1 MLTAMKI
8 FESLEITEKFRN
20 PVLTIGNYDG
30 IHLGHRTIIEVVKQR
45 AAEISGTPMLMTF
58 HPHPLQI
65 VRPEKEL
72 PSIAPLEERKA
83 LIEEAGVDVL
93 FIVPFT
99 REFSQ
104 VPAEVFVRDI
114 LVGRIGLKGLVIGY
128 DFTFG
133 KGGSGNPELLGK
145 LARNYGFF
153 LEVVEAVTINGEK
166 VGSNKIRKLVR
177 EGELDKANAFLG
189 RPYMI
194 KGEVVR
200 GRGRGRQIGFPTIN
214 LKTYFALI
222 PKQGVYVS
230 ELEWQGKRYPSV
242 TNIGYSPTFGE
253 NEFSIESYLLDF
265 DGELYGAE
273 VKLFFLHRLRSE
285 MKFES
290 VDVLRKQIQEDV
302 EAAWQYVGGC

>member
-214 LKTYFALI
+214 LKTDFALI